1 MKRRKQTT
9 ASEAASVITAAGIDV
24 YEAAVRTV
32 TEVEWFLSREMA
44 DEPISCLVGACADV
58 TRDVTA
64 IQLSTARWLLDL

>member
-1 MKRRKQTT
+1 M
-9 ASEAASVITAAGIDV
+9 ADGIDV

-44 DEPISCLVGACADV
+44 DEPISSLVGACADM
-58 TRDVTA
+58 TRDATA